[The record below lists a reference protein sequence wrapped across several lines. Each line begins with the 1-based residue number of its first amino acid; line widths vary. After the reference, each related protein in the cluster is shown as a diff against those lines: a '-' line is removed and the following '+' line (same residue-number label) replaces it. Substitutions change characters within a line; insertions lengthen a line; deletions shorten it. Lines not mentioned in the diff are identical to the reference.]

1 MNKAESA
8 ALFAAI
14 KENRRK
20 LDACPRHLFDV
31 GDPPYTLGQKVTCEI
46 CTGYMPVTDAAQY
59 ARGYMA
65 HGGNPDDVIKNF
77 YGPDFSPDAEKVT
90 CPHCRGVRG
99 VEISPG
105 DWFDCE
111 FCDASGVVSRA
122 EALIYL
128 NQKAAKDD

>member
-1 MNKAESA
+1 MNKQESA

-31 GDPPYTLGQKVTCEI
+31 GPPPYQLGQKVTCAI
-46 CTGYMPVTDAAQY
+46 CDGYMPVTDAAQY

-65 HGGNPDDVIKNF
+65 AGGNPDDVIKNF
-77 YGPDFSPDAEKVT
+77 YGPDYSHEAEAVT
-90 CPHCRGVRG
+90 CPKCKGVQG

-105 DWFDCE
+105 DWFDCD
-111 FCDASGVVSRA
+111 FCDATGKIDRH
-122 EALIYL
+122 EALLYL
-128 NQKAAKDD
+128 DNEKESKR